1 MFCTHCGG
9 PLQGAVKFCPHCGGA
24 LEVVAT
30 TSVPDWSMYTR
41 PEQETEAP
49 QSQEFVWP
57 EFMQTPVEPEF
68 KQPEEKKQPINKK
81 KLILGICAVVLV
93 LATVAAVLL
102 QTVKKTVYL
111 PVRNVLMQQDVE
123 NEWVFD
129 YDAQGRLTKMEY
141 AQQIELNGI
150 IAHMSKMTVYYFYQP
165 NGNMKR
171 AELYIDQDGDL
182 ESRVVVE
189 YQYQADVLQDFS
201 MQMDDEKMP
210 LDVKCDKKGRI
221 TEVWALDEDGEKE
234 GGWEFAYYGNGGVS
248 QNVFRSGS
256 VRQEQK
262 YDRDGRIIQQEAYI
276 GDQLQY
282 KLVREYDEH
291 GNLTRQTRFMEDGL
305 MLTGQQTIE
314 ITYTYQ
320 KDRIVDMQIRTQ
332 ERKNEETLHM
342 TVDFVCR
349 WDGDGK
355 DCEMTV
361 ETVDGEGSL
370 LGLSKEEQDF
380 CILLQKDKNGNTT
393 FYEVLLDDEQILQQ
407 EYRYEEYK
415 LPWYYEVR
423 DQTSDPMYLY
433 FFAQAFFG

>member
-24 LEVVAT
+24 LEVVTT

-68 KQPEEKKQPINKK
+68 RQVPEKKPVNKK
-81 KLILGICAVVLV
+81 KLWLCIGAAV
-93 LATVAAVLL
+93 LALCMVAAVLL
-102 QTVKKTVYL
+102 QTVKKRVYL

-129 YDAQGRLTKMEY
+129 YDALGRLTKMEY
-141 AQQIELNGI
+141 AQQIELTGI

-165 NGNMKR
+165 NGNLKR
-171 AELYIDQDGDL
+171 AELYIDQDSDL

-262 YDRDGRIIQQEAYI
+262 YDRDGRMIQQEVYI

-291 GNLTRQTRFMEDGL
+291 GNLTRQTHFMEDEAVAE
-305 MLTGQQTIE
+305 QTIE

-332 ERKNEETLHM
+332 ERKKRGYAALDGGFCLPMGWGWQGLRDDRRNGGWRGKFVGTFQGRTGFLH
-342 TVDFVCR
+342 FVAER
-349 WDGDGK
+349 
-355 DCEMTV
+355 
-361 ETVDGEGSL
+361 
-370 LGLSKEEQDF
+370 
-380 CILLQKDKNGNTT
+380 QKWKYHFLRSAVG
-393 FYEVLLDDEQILQQ
+393 
-407 EYRYEEYK
+407 
-415 LPWYYEVR
+415 
-423 DQTSDPMYLY
+423 
-433 FFAQAFFG
+433 

>member
-9 PLQGAVKFCPHCGGA
+9 EIQGQIKFCPHCGGA
-24 LEVVAT
+24 LEEAAVQAG
-30 TSVPDWSMYTR
+30 PDWSAYTR
-41 PEQETEAP
+41 PEHAP
-49 QSQEFVWP
+49 VAQQPQEFVWP
-57 EFMQTPVEPEF
+57 EFMQTPVEVEFRQTPE
-68 KQPEEKKQPINKK
+68 KEKRPVNKK
-81 KLILGICAVVLV
+81 KLWLGIGAAV
-93 LATVAAVLL
+93 LALCVIAAVLL

-141 AQQIELNGI
+141 A

-165 NGNMKR
+165 NGNLKR
-171 AELYIDQDGDL
+171 AELFIDQDGDL

-248 QNVFRSGS
+248 KSVFRSGS

-262 YDRDGRIIQQEAYI
+262 YDRVGRVIQKEAYI

-282 KLVREYDEH
+282 KLVQEYDEY
-291 GNLTRQTRFMEDGL
+291 GNLTRQTRFMEDEAVAE
-305 MLTGQQTIE
+305 QTIE

-332 ERKNEETLHM
+332 ERKNEDTLRL
-342 TVDFVCR
+342 TVEFACR

-355 DCEMTV
+355 GCEMTV
-361 ETVDGEGSL
+361 EKVDGEGSL
-370 LGLSKEEQDF
+370 LGLSEEEQDF

-423 DQTSDPMYLY
+423 DQTSDPLYLY